1 MQVDV
6 LTLRYD
12 PSRGVLDDTALRE
25 FTRDKVVLAVR
36 DHFYQVG
43 SVPHLTLVIEY
54 RLPAP
59 GPGARPA
66 PAGREERAARTD
78 DLRDALAPAARELFD
93 LLRSWRARLARDEG
107 VPAYAILTN
116 AELVAVA
123 RARPSSLG
131 ELLAIPGLGRK
142 RGERFG
148 KQLLAITGEREA
160 VAVAVAVTPDD
171 EPAPPQGVE

>member
-12 PSRGVLDDTALRE
+12 STRGVLDDTALRE

-43 SVPHLTLVIEY
+43 AIPHLTLVIEY

-59 GPGARPA
+59 GPGVRPA

-78 DLRDALAPAARELFD
+78 DLRDALSPAERELFD
-93 LLRSWRARLARDEG
+93 LLRAWRAGLARDEG
-107 VPAYAILTN
+107 VPASAILTSSEPTQGEPGPLPI
-116 AELVAVA
+116 A
-123 RARPSSLG
+123 SSLHS
-131 ELLAIPGLGRK
+131 L
-142 RGERFG
+142 
-148 KQLLAITGEREA
+148 
-160 VAVAVAVTPDD
+160 
-171 EPAPPQGVE
+171 